1 MLFNSLEFLVFLPIV
16 FSLYWLL
23 RNSVRWQNLLV
34 IIVSY
39 IFYGWW
45 NYNFLFLIALTTFC
59 SYASGIWVDV
69 CKSQSGKKAITI
81 GNIGLNLGILAFQI

>member
-23 RNSVRWQNLLV
+23 RNSVRWQNLPL

-45 NYNFLFLIALTTFC
+45 NYNFLFLIALTP
-59 SYASGIWVDV
+59 SAVMPVIY
-69 CKSQSGKKAITI
+69 
-81 GNIGLNLGILAFQI
+81 GLMCVRAKEVRKL

>member
-1 MLFNSLEFLVFLPIV
+1 MLFNSIEYLFFLPIV
-16 FSLYWLL
+16 FLLYWYGFRKLQ
-23 RNSVRWQNLLV
+23 WQNLF
-34 IIVSY
+34 IVCASY

-81 GNIGLNLGILAFQI
+81 GNIVLNLGILAFQI

>member
-1 MLFNSLEFLVFLPIV
+1 MLFNALEFLVFLPIV

-23 RNSVRWQNLLV
+23 RNSVKWQNLLV

-45 NYNFLFLIALTTFC
+45 NYNLLFLIALTTLC
-59 SYASGIWVDV
+59 SYACGIWVDV
-69 CKSQSGKKAITI
+69 CESQRGKKAITI
-81 GNIGLNLGILAFQI
+81 I